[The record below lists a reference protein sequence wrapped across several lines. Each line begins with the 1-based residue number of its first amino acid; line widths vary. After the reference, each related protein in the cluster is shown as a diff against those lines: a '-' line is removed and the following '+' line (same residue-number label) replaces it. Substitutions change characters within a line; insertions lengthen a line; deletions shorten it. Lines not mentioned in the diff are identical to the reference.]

1 MKKKYKKI
9 YIEITNKC
17 NLNCTFCSEVK
28 RKKEKITLE
37 NFEEIIKKINNYTD
51 YIYLHVKGE
60 PLLHP
65 EIDKILDIAEKYN
78 LKVNLTTNGTLF
90 PNVVDKIK
98 DKKALHKINFSLH
111 SENNYKNYLENIFEN
126 VKKLSTDTVV
136 IYRLWTLNNNEL
148 DKKSQEIVEK
158 IKKFY
163 NLDEKTYKNL
173 KTKNNIKISSTIYVD
188 KDNEFTW
195 PDNIENELSP
205 LGYCHALKTHIAIL
219 VDGTVVPCCLDSNAS
234 IPLGNIYDNT
244 LEEIINN
251 EKYKGDILLGKTFQ
265 KSFQNRKPC
274 ESLCRRCT
282 FKDKFKK

>member
-28 RKKEKITLE
+28 REKEKITLE

-126 VKKLSTDTVV
+126 VKKLSTDTVA

-158 IKKFY
+158 IKNFY

-251 EKYKGDILLGKTFQ
+251 ERYKNLQ
-265 KSFQNRKPC
+265 RSFQNRKPC